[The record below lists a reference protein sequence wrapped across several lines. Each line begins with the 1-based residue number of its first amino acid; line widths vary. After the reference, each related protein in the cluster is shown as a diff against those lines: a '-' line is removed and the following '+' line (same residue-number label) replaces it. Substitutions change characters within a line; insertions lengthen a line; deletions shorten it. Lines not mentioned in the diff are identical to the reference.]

1 MRRSSRGTQ
10 LEEHPAATATQ
21 QRRRHLTM
29 QAARSR
35 STPGATVARPSF
47 REHVD
52 YLAQATQ
59 RPASRLGHQYPRNKY
74 RECWPK
80 SLCQQTRPTKIHATT
95 STLPNFDMGS
105 RSISIN
111 GERNE
116 IPKERTAVA
125 HQHQLYGI
133 AMVLH
138 GNSAALACRTFLRRA
153 RSHAKWQVRATLLR
167 SQSESAHCN
176 TSPTP

>member
-1 MRRSSRGTQ
+1 MRWPNQTLVASEIRRRDLLDCLAGHAWGQPAHSDAESSVSGTENTTKITRRPRVGPGLGPHQIITFFCLGSVAMRRSSRGTQ

-21 QRRRHLTM
+21 QRQRHLRM

-47 REHVD
+47 REHID

-80 SLCQQTRPTKIHATT
+80 SLC
-95 STLPNFDMGS
+95 
-105 RSISIN
+105 
-111 GERNE
+111 
-116 IPKERTAVA
+116 
-125 HQHQLYGI
+125 
-133 AMVLH
+133 
-138 GNSAALACRTFLRRA
+138 
-153 RSHAKWQVRATLLR
+153 
-167 SQSESAHCN
+167 
-176 TSPTP
+176 